1 MLSLS
6 QKESILRKKG
16 VPLPHFPVRRVPRAF
31 HFDEFHTV
39 YPQQEREEDLE
50 LQAAV
55 IRWQAGIELLYEV
68 HIRRPVETAIQTI
81 KNSARVG
88 IDATL
93 QACVSAESLGSTRCE
108 PNSMRPRL

>member
-6 QKESILRKKG
+6 QKESILRKRG
-16 VPLPHFPVRRVPRAF
+16 VAIPHFPVSRLHRAC
-31 HFDEFHTV
+31 HFDELHTV
-39 YPQQEREEDLE
+39 YSQQDLAEHLE

-55 IRWQAGIELLYEV
+55 VRWRAGIELLYEV

-88 IDATL
+88 VDATL
-93 QACVSAESLGSTRCE
+93 QDCVSAGSLSTTHGQ
-108 PNSMRPRL
+108 PDSMRPGP

>member
-6 QKESILRKKG
+6 QKESILRKRG
-16 VPLPHFPVRRVPRAF
+16 VAIPHFPVSRLHRACLL
-31 HFDEFHTV
+31 DEHTV
-39 YPQQEREEDLE
+39 YSRQHLAEDLE

-55 IRWQAGIELLYEV
+55 NRWQAGIELLYEV

-88 IDATL
+88 VDATL
-93 QACVSAESLGSTRCE
+93 QDCVSAGSLSTIHIQ
-108 PNSMRPRL
+108 PDSMRPSP